1 MSKKESRN
9 IETIAI
15 HAGMEH
21 DSKARSISPPMEPS
35 TNFEHDEKGYK
46 EGDYIYTRDS
56 NPNRDQ
62 LENVLTKFEK
72 GEGCAAFSS
81 GIAAINAV
89 FMSVEKGSHILLP
102 EDLYHGSRAL
112 LEKFGDRWNVE
123 YSAVDTTNLEKFEA
137 AFRANTKLVILETPS
152 NPLLLITDLE
162 KSIKISHSKGAIV
175 CVDNTFATPFN
186 SNPIKFGADLV
197 MHSTSKYLGG
207 HSDILGGAIVSNKN
221 DEFFK
226 QIKNIQKSQGAVP
239 SPRDCWLLTR
249 SIRSFPYRMR
259 AHNKNAQKVS
269 EFLDTHPKAVQV
281 NYPGLKGNA
290 GHEIAASQ
298 MKGFGGMISFLVD
311 GDYDE
316 TLRVVAGSKVIRRAT
331 SLGGIESLWEHRRS
345 SESESSTTPENL
357 IRFSVGLEHIDDL
370 IEDLKRALNSN

>member
-1 MSKKESRN
+1 MTKKEHQN

-15 HAGMEH
+15 HASMDHG
-21 DSKARSISPPMEPS
+21 SKSRSISPPMEPS
-35 TNFEHDEKGYK
+35 TNFEHDEKGYQ

-62 LENVLTKFEK
+62 LENVLAKLEK

-81 GIAAINAV
+81 GIAAMNSV
-89 FMSVEKGSHILLP
+89 FMSVEKGSHILIP
-102 EDLYHGSRAL
+102 EDIYHGSRSL
-112 LEKFGDRWNVE
+112 LEQFGERWSVD
-123 YSAVDTTNLEKFEA
+123 YSSVDTTNSNEFEA
-137 AFRANTKLVILETPS
+137 AFQPNTKLVILETPS
-152 NPLLLITDLE
+152 NPLLLVTDL
-162 KSIKISHSKGAIV
+162 KKAIKVAHTKGAIV

-186 SNPIKFGADLV
+186 TNPIIFGADLV

-207 HSDILGGAIVSNKN
+207 HSDILGGAIISAKE
-221 DEFFK
+221 DKFFQK
-226 QIKNIQKSQGAVP
+226 IKSIQKSQGAVP

-259 AHNKNAQKVS
+259 AHNENAQKIA
-269 EFLDTHPKAVQV
+269 EFLETHPRIVKV
-281 NYPGLKGNA
+281 NYPGLKTNS

-311 GDYDE
+311 GDYEE
-316 TLRVVAGSKVIRRAT
+316 TLKIVATSKVIRRAT

-345 SESESSTTPENL
+345 SESESLTTPENL

-370 IEDLKRALNSN
+370 IEDVKQALLE

>member
-1 MSKKESRN
+1 MTKKESQN

-21 DSKARSISPPMEPS
+21 GSKARSISPPMEPS
-35 TNFEHDEKGYK
+35 TNFEHDERGYQ

-62 LENVLTKFEK
+62 LENVLTKLEK
-72 GEGCAAFSS
+72 GEGCVAFSS
-81 GIAAINAV
+81 GIAAMNAV
-89 FMSVEKGSHILLP
+89 FMNVRKGSHILIP

-112 LEKFGDRWNVE
+112 LEKFGERWSVE
-123 YSAVDTTNLEKFEA
+123 YSSVDTTNLEKFEA
-137 AFRANTKLVILETPS
+137 AFRSNTKLVILETPS
-152 NPLLLITDLE
+152 NPLLLITDLK
-162 KSIKISHSKGAIV
+162 KSIQIAKSKGAKV

-186 SNPIKFGADLV
+186 TNPIEFGADLV

-207 HSDILGGAIVSNKN
+207 HSDILGGAIVSAKT
-221 DEFFK
+221 DEFFQ
-226 QIKNIQKSQGAVP
+226 QIKTIQKSQGAVP

-259 AHNKNAQKVS
+259 AHNENARQIAK
-269 EFLDTHPKAVQV
+269 FLKAHSRVIQV
-281 NYPGLKGNA
+281 NYPGLKSSA

-298 MKGFGGMISFLVD
+298 MKGFGGMISFLID

-316 TLRVVAGSKVIRRAT
+316 TLKIVAGSKVIRRAT
-331 SLGGIESLWEHRRS
+331 SLGGIESLWEHRLS
-345 SESESSTTPENL
+345 SESESSITPENL

-370 IEDLKRALNSN
+370 IHDLKGALGK

>member
-1 MSKKESRN
+1 MNKKEFKN

-15 HAGMEH
+15 HAGMIHGSET
-21 DSKARSISPPMEPS
+21 RSISPPMESS
-35 TNFEHDEKGYK
+35 TNFEHDEKGYQ

-62 LENVLTKFEK
+62 LEKVLAKLEK
-72 GEGCAAFSS
+72 GEASAAFAS
-81 GIAAINAV
+81 GIAAMNSV
-89 FMSVEKGSHILLP
+89 FMSVEKGAHILIP
-102 EDLYHGSRAL
+102 NDLYQGSRAL
-112 LEKFGDRWNVE
+112 LEKYGERWSVE
-123 YSAVDTTNLEKFEA
+123 YSTVDTTDVGKFEA
-137 AFRANTKLVILETPS
+137 AFQSNTKLVLLETPS
-152 NPLLLITDLE
+152 NPLLLITDL
-162 KSIKISHSKGAIV
+162 KKATQITHSKGAIV

-186 SNPIKFGADLV
+186 TNPIEYGADLV

-207 HSDILGGAIVSNKN
+207 HSDILGGAIIAAKD
-221 DEFFK
+221 DEFFEK
-226 QIKNIQKSQGAVP
+226 IKTIQKGQGAVP

-249 SIRSFPYRMR
+249 SIRSFPYRMK
-259 AHNKNAQKVS
+259 AHNENAQRVA
-269 EFLDTHPKAVQV
+269 EFLETHPKVLKV
-281 NYPGLKGNA
+281 NYPGLKSNH

-316 TLRVVAGSKVIRRAT
+316 TLKVVAGSKVIRRAT

-345 SESESSTTPENL
+345 SEGESSTTPENL

-370 IEDLKRALNSN
+370 VEDLNNAFNR

>member
-1 MSKKESRN
+1 MSKKTEQN

-15 HAGMEH
+15 HSGMEH
-21 DSKARSISPPMEPS
+21 NSGSRSISPPLEVS
-35 TNFEHDEKGYK
+35 TNFEHDERGFQ

-62 LENVLTKFEK
+62 LENVLTKLEK
-72 GEGCAAFSS
+72 GEACAAFSS
-81 GIAAINAV
+81 GIAAMNAV
-89 FMSVEKGSHILLP
+89 FMNVEKGAHILIP

-112 LEKFGDRWNVE
+112 LENYSDRRNID
-123 YSAVDTTNLEKFEA
+123 YSSVDTTNLEKFEA
-137 AFRANTKLVILETPS
+137 AFQSNTKLVVLETPS
-152 NPLLLITDLE
+152 NPLLLITDLR
-162 KSIKISHSKGAIV
+162 KAIQIAHSKGAIV

-186 SNPIKFGADLV
+186 TNPVEFGADLV

-207 HSDILGGAIVSNKN
+207 HSDILGGAIISAK
-221 DEFFK
+221 DDPFFQK
-226 QIKNIQKSQGAVP
+226 IQTIQKSQGAVP

-259 AHNKNAQKVS
+259 GHNENAQKVA
-269 EFLDTHPKAVQV
+269 EYLENHPRILKV
-281 NYPGLKGNA
+281 NYPGLKNHQ

-311 GDYDE
+311 GDYAE
-316 TLRVVAGSKVIRRAT
+316 TLRIVARSKIIRRAT

-345 SESESSTTPENL
+345 TEGEPSPTPENL
-357 IRFSVGLEHIDDL
+357 VRFSVGLEHIDDL
-370 IEDLKRALNSN
+370 IEDLKSSLGE